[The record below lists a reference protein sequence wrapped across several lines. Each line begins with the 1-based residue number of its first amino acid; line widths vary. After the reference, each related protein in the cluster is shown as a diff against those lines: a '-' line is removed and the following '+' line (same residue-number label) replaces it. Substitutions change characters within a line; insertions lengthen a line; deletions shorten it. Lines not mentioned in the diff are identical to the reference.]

1 MFQTT
6 VVRGL
11 LQPQRNRIDHAEES
25 FRRFIFP
32 GIYGTALVSEA
43 HVTEQI
49 ERKTNFF
56 TSLPLLSGHAMICSW
71 WLELYQAA
79 VDNDWRR
86 VKKLYEAGLTITIR
100 VRVGPS
106 ISQIVMDSISWSES
120 VRTLSDAGSD
130 SLLITVQKHLALPGV
145 SPDIA
150 NCSIEKLRVRFCK
163 LLSDAWPSAL
173 LPDKT
178 LLRLS

>member
-1 MFQTT
+1 MQFLNNSLRDHAHSMFQTT

-11 LQPQRNRIDHAEES
+11 LQPQRNRIHHAEES

-106 ISQIVMDSISWSES
+106 ISQIVMDSISCSES
-120 VRTLSDAGSD
+120 VRTISDAGSD
-130 SLLITVQKHLALPGV
+130 TLLVTLQKYVAV
-145 SPDIA
+145 PDIEKQLP
-150 NCSIEKLRVRFCK
+150 NGTLNSIYDRF
-163 LLSDAWPSAL
+163 
-173 LPDKT
+173 
-178 LLRLS
+178 

>member
-1 MFQTT
+1 M
-6 VVRGL
+6 
-11 LQPQRNRIDHAEES
+11 
-25 FRRFIFP
+25 
-32 GIYGTALVSEA
+32 IY
-43 HVTEQI
+43 
-49 ERKTNFF
+49 
-56 TSLPLLSGHAMICSW
+56 SW

-130 SLLITVQKHLALPGV
+130 SLLVTVQRYLAVPAMEKTITNG
-145 SPDIA
+145 
-150 NCSIEKLRVRFCK
+150 SIQAVYDMF
-163 LLSDAWPSAL
+163 
-173 LPDKT
+173 
-178 LLRLS
+178 